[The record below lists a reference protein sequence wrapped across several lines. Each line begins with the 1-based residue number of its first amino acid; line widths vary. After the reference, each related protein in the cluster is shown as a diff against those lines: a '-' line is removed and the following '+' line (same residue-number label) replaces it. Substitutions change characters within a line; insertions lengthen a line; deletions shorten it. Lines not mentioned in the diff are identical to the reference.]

1 MTNLDEIENVL
12 PFLGNQNSPDAPSG
26 SVHDDMT
33 LEDKLHVLGRA
44 SYSGYF
50 QELRNNEPIT
60 PKLKSAFDF
69 LKQDPFSVRN
79 RECAVRVTATHLW
92 PEDAWN
98 YAPLQLMYLRVSLH
112 NRAYTIYL
120 ERC

>member
-1 MTNLDEIENVL
+1 MRNLDETENTL
-12 PFLGNQNSPDAPSG
+12 PVFGNQNIPGAPSS

-33 LEDKLHVLGRA
+33 LDDKLHILGRA

-50 QELRNNEPIT
+50 QELRNNKPIT

-79 RECAVRVTATHLW
+79 RECAVRITTTHLW

-98 YAPLQLMYLRVSLH
+98 YAPPQLMYLRVSLH
-112 NRAYTIYL
+112 NRACTTYL